1 MHLWKI
7 KLLSSLNA
15 RIFNISMVYDI
26 CLKILILKGENARK
40 IYKDLRREAASL
52 KLQTYY
58 RMYYAQ
64 KNYNQLVSS
73 AIAVQSGLRG
83 MVARK
88 ELLFRRQRKAS
99 IIIQVS

>member
-1 MHLWKI
+1 M
-7 KLLSSLNA
+7 
-15 RIFNISMVYDI
+15 
-26 CLKILILKGENARK
+26 CLKFLILKGENARK
-40 IYKDLRREAASL
+40 VYKDLRREAASL

-58 RMYYAQ
+58 RMYYVQ
-64 KNYNQLVSS
+64 KNYKQLVSS